1 MINQWQEALRQVSR
15 QEKVAVLS
23 SFFKTGPGQYGEG
36 DVFIGVTV
44 PDNRR
49 ISRGYH
55 HLPLEAIGKMLRSE
69 IHEYRLGGFLALV
82 EKYRRTTDPEERRA
96 IVDFYLDHADYAN
109 NWDLVDLSAPKI
121 LGEYLVKNPS
131 PTLLTELVESGHL
144 WRQRIAIVSTY
155 TMIHHDDLSA
165 TFDLSTRLLTHPH
178 DLIHKATGW
187 MLREA
192 GKRDMAALTDYLDR
206 HAAEM
211 PRTMLRYAIERLDPA
226 TRRRYMSIPRKK

>member
-23 SFFKTGPGQYGEG
+23 SFFKTGRGQYGEG

-49 ISRGYH
+49 ISRTYH
-55 HLPLEAIGKMLRSE
+55 HLPLEAIDGMLRSE
-69 IHEYRLGGFLALV
+69 IHEFRLGAMLALV
-82 EKYRRTTDPEERRA
+82 EKYRRATDQSMRRA

-121 LGEYLVKNPS
+121 LGEYLVANPS

-144 WRQRIAIVSTY
+144 WRQRIAVVSTY
-155 TMIHHDDLSA
+155 TLIHHDDLSA

-192 GKRDMAALTDYLDR
+192 GKRNTAALTDYLDR

>member
-15 QEKVAVLS
+15 PEKVAVLS

-49 ISRGYH
+49 ISRTYH
-55 HLPLEAIGKMLRSE
+55 HLHLEAIDTMLRSE

-82 EKYRRTTDPEERRA
+82 EKYRRATDPKERRA
-96 IVDFYLDHADYAN
+96 IVDFYLDHADCAN

-131 PTLLTELVESGHL
+131 PTLLTGLVESGHL

-155 TMIHHDDLSA
+155 TMIKHDDLSA

-178 DLIHKATGW
+178 DLIHKAVGW

-192 GKRDMAALTDYLDR
+192 GKRDTAALTDYLDR

-211 PRTMLRYAIERLDPA
+211 PRTMLRYAIERLDTP